1 MLKLNITY
9 LVPLYIN
16 KYKLIYFP
24 HDPQSL
30 EEDEEEEEETE
41 EEEEGI
47 EDETI
52 PVDITGAGFVI

>member
-1 MLKLNITY
+1 
-9 LVPLYIN
+9 VPLYIK
-16 KYKLIYFP
+16 KYKLTYFP

-41 EEEEGI
+41 EEDEGI
-47 EDETI
+47 EDEII